1 MSQLPPASAPRKY
14 MTVGLFAIFLG
25 WFGVDRFYLG
35 KTGSAIAKLLT
46 CGGCGVWSLVDVI
59 LLLTGSTRDAQGQPL
74 ADETP
79 KNRRNLILIYVG
91 LVILWVIGSILNQAA
106 LAGLQAGFRST
117 QY

>member
-1 MSQLPPASAPRKY
+1 MSQLPPAPAPRKY

-25 WFGVDRFYLG
+25 TFGVDRFYLG

-46 CGGCGVWSLVDVI
+46 CGGCGVWALVDVI

-91 LVILWVIGSILNQAA
+91 VVILSIISSVINQAA
-106 LAGLQAGFRST
+106 LASLQAGFNAG